1 MFGVCMR
8 ARMCVHVFKR
18 VRLVDVLVFMSFCR
32 GYVCACA
39 PGRMCVYFV
48 TVLFAQTINSS
59 DERFSVRH
67 GERLIVVIET
77 EAI

>member
-1 MFGVCMR
+1 
-8 ARMCVHVFKR
+8 MCVR
-18 VRLVDVLVFMSFCR
+18 
-32 GYVCACA
+32 ACA